1 MENWN
6 FGGTFLFLREGE
18 VKDQPPFLIA
28 SFVFF
33 SAAKF
38 EICLSGNLGS
48 KDSSGQAAEASE
60 RIRTSTTK
68 ETAAPASHSQQQ
80 QEKKKKEESQ

>member
-1 MENWN
+1 M
-6 FGGTFLFLREGE
+6 
-18 VKDQPPFLIA
+18 KDQPPFLIV

-48 KDSSGQAAEASE
+48 KDLSGQAAEAGE

-68 ETAAPASHSQQQ
+68 ETAAPASHNQQQQ
-80 QEKKKKEESQ
+80 QEKKKTEESQ